1 MRSLKKYTGFLVMTV
16 LAVLA
21 AAACGQE
28 EGGGEMSL
36 DNENWESVNLA
47 DKENPTV
54 LFHFT
59 GVN

>member
-1 MRSLKKYTGFLVMTV
+1 MQSMMKYLGL
-16 LAVLA
+16 LILA
-21 AAACGQE
+21 AAAVFTASACGQE
-28 EGGGEMSL
+28 ESAGDMVL

-47 DKENPTV
+47 DKDQPSV